1 MSNRRKNASNTAF
14 WSIAG
19 VALAACHH
27 GGDKQ
32 TSIVLGQF
40 FKDDEETIGG
50 SEAGRTRQIPKIIG
64 TPRTEGDT
72 ESSNGAL
79 SFANTAGEAN
89 SALTLRII
97 YTNPEGTT
105 ATEVIDQP
113 QPTEQYSEAIR
124 TQYGTFIFSA
134 RQNNDGSDSD
144 ASISWRYNIL
154 PDAEIPS
161 GGLSDRITVRI
172 ESETGGHDQR
182 IIEIPLN
189 GRNDVPTLTAGGEA
203 SIAEDAEDG
212 TATGYTLT
220 VTDPDIGDSHTFTV
234 TEGTGTSTN
243 FGMQRIGATNVYN
256 LVLLEGHSIDY
267 DNGVTSHALSIVV
280 SDGIATSAAETVTV
294 TITGANDAPEL
305 TVGGTAPS
313 IAEDAADTTAT
324 GYTLTVT
331 DPDTADSHSFTVMEG
346 GGESTNFEMAQVGT
360 SDVWNLVLSSGHS
373 IDYDE
378 GVTSHTLSITV
389 SDGVATDTVETTV
402 TITDVN
408 DIIPSIEASSDMVSI
423 AEDAAD
429 GAIDGITLTVD
440 DRDTVGTY
448 AVTVMEGGSAS
459 TNFRAV
465 ATSDS
470 KVFNLELLAGHSVNF
485 DSGVTSHELSITV
498 NDGVAT
504 STTPEIVT
512 VDITD
517 ANDIAPTLAA
527 MGTANIMSSA
537 TAGMATGYSLT
548 LSDDDT
554 VGTHRFTVTEGGSE
568 SANFE
573 MEQDGSNSN
582 VWNLVVSSGATLV
595 DMVNHDLSIVVNDE
609 VVDSMAETVT
619 VTVMDVV

>member
-50 SEAGRTRQIPKIIG
+50 SEAGGTRQIPKIIG

-243 FGMQRIGATNVYN
+243 FGMQRIGTTNVYN
-256 LVLLEGHSIDY
+256 LVLLAGHSVDF

-305 TVGGTAPS
+305 TVGGTDPS

-331 DPDTADSHSFTVMEG
+331 DPDTADMHSFTVTEG
-346 GGESTNFEMAQVGT
+346 GGESTNFEMAQVGA

-389 SDGVATDTVETTV
+389 NDGVATDTVETTV
-402 TITDVN
+402 AITDVN
-408 DIIPSIEASSDMVSI
+408 DVVPSVEASSDMVSI

-429 GAIDGITLTVD
+429 GAVGTITLTITD
-440 DRDTVGTY
+440 PDTIGTY
-448 AVTVMEGGSAS
+448 AITIAENNATS
-459 TNFRAV
+459 TNFGV
-465 ATSDS
+465 EATSDA
-470 KVFNLELLAGHSVNF
+470 KVFNLVLLATNTI
-485 DSGVTSHELSITV
+485 DYDTATSHTLSITV

-512 VDITD
+512 VTLTD
-517 ANDIAPTLAA
+517 VNDVASTLAA

-537 TAGMATGYSLT
+537 AAGMATGYSLT
-548 LSDDDT
+548 LTDPDT
-554 VGTHRFTVTEGGSE
+554 IGTHTFTVTEGGSE

-573 MEQDGSNSN
+573 MEQVGDTD